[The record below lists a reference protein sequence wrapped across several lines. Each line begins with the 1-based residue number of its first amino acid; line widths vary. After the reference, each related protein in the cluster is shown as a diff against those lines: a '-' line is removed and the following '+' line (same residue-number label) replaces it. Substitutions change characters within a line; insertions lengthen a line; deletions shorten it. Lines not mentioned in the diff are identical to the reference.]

1 MKNKNTIKNFN
12 IRKKLRNQKK
22 TDFEFETKLNQLSL
36 EEIISLKL
44 NLIYDSVGDKVYG
57 FHIFKNLDHL
67 IKESIIKFTLSYCQS
82 YESARR
88 HLGLDI
94 DKWSKLLK
102 KYVPM
107 DYLTTDK
114 DNQKLLEEDYI

>member
-1 MKNKNTIKNFN
+1 MNNKNTVNNFSL
-12 IRKKLRNQKK
+12 RKKLRKQKK
-22 TDFEFETKLNQLSL
+22 IDFEFETKLNQLSL

-44 NLIYDSVGDKVYG
+44 NLIFDSVGDKAYG

-67 IKESIIKFTLSYCQS
+67 IKESIIKFSLSYCNS

-88 HLGLDI
+88 YLGLDI
-94 DKWSKLLK
+94 NTWTKLLK

-107 DYLTTDK
+107 DYLTTLRDEK
-114 DNQKLLEEDYI
+114 SLTLPED

>member
-1 MKNKNTIKNFN
+1 MTIINKFN
-12 IRKKLRNQKK
+12 LKQKLRKQKK
-22 TDFEFETKLNQLSL
+22 IDPEFELKLNKLSL

-44 NLIYDSVGDKVYG
+44 NLIYDSVGDKAYG

-67 IKESIIKFTLSYCQS
+67 IKESIIKFSLSYCNS

-88 HLGLDI
+88 YLGLDI
-94 DKWSKLLK
+94 STWTKLLK

-107 DYLTTDK
+107 DYLTTLRDEK
-114 DNQKLLEEDYI
+114 SLEDYSGD